1 MTSKVFLHFSVTG
14 FGWSYFKQKPINC
27 NHCEYNFKSI
37 YLTYKCEKGD
47 MVDLSTHAEDLKL
60 RLMTIELL
68 RTAKYKRNITYRELA
83 SKTDLPVTVLSR
95 YAKGHVLPNTTRAKQ
110 LWRVLNKM
118 VGLEAELRSRIK
130 FDDAGYFDN
139 TEIVGDYN
147 ILQQA
152 ANHALANFAGK
163 RVTKV
168 LTAAVDGI
176 PLATMVANA
185 LGVNLIVAKRNK
197 EVGVKAFIDE
207 TYILG
212 RDSGVTVTLYIPKEA
227 IKKRDSVLIVDDM
240 IKSGET
246 QEALVTLV
254 KKSKAE
260 VSGIFSLIAVGEEWK
275 KRLKSGEESPS
286 KSLPP

>member
-1 MTSKVFLHFSVTG
+1 M
-14 FGWSYFKQKPINC
+14 
-27 NHCEYNFKSI
+27 
-37 YLTYKCEKGD
+37 
-47 MVDLSTHAEDLKL
+47 STHADELKL

-83 SKTDLPVTVLSR
+83 SKTGLPVTVLSR

-110 LWRVLNKM
+110 LWKVLTKL
-118 VGLEAELRSRIK
+118 VGLETELRSRIK
-130 FDDAGYFDN
+130 FDEEGYFDN
-139 TEIVGDYN
+139 TDIIGDFN

-185 LGVNLIVAKRNK
+185 LGVNLVVAKRGK
-197 EVGVKAFIDE
+197 EVGVKAFLEE
-207 TYILG
+207 TYALK
-212 RDSGVTVTLYIPKEA
+212 DSGVTMTLYIPRDI

-240 IKSGET
+240 IKTGET
-246 QEALVTLV
+246 QAALVNMV
-254 KKSKAE
+254 RKVKAE
-260 VSGIFSLIAVGEEWK
+260 ISGFFSLIAVGDEWK
-275 KRLKSGEESPS
+275 KKLKLSGECPIEVITYVKTPQGPGTH
-286 KSLPP
+286 L

>member
-1 MTSKVFLHFSVTG
+1 VFKG
-14 FGWSYFKQKPINC
+14 
-27 NHCEYNFKSI
+27 
-37 YLTYKCEKGD
+37 EKD
-47 MVDLSTHAEDLKL
+47 MSTHAEDLKL

-83 SKTDLPVTVLSR
+83 SKTGLPVTVLSR

-110 LWRVLNKM
+110 LWRVLTKL
-118 VGLEAELRSRIK
+118 VGLETELRSRIK
-130 FDDAGYFDN
+130 FDETGYFDN

-163 RVTKV
+163 RVTKI

-185 LGVNLIVAKRNK
+185 LGVNLILAKRNK
-197 EVGVKAFIDE
+197 EVGVKAFLDE
-207 TYILG
+207 TYVLG
-212 RDSGVTVTLYIPKEA
+212 KDSGVTVTLFIPRDA

-246 QEALVTLV
+246 QEALGHLV
-254 KKSKAE
+254 KKAKAE
-260 VSGIFSLIAVGEEWK
+260 ISGVFSLVAVGDEWK
-275 KRLKSGEESPS
+275 ERLKFGKDAPVEVVTYVKSPRE
-286 KSLPP
+286 